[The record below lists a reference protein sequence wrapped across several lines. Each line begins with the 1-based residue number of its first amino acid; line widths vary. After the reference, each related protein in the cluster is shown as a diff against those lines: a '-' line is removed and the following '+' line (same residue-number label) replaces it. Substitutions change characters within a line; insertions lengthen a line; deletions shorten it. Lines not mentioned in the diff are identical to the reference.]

1 MDKIKMLQERR
12 EKVIACSKEIRK
24 VIFDLV
30 DSDSFVELSGYSFS
44 KNDFYGEGAEGEGI
58 ITGFATIEGYPL
70 YVVAQNFN
78 VLSGGVSNANCEKI
92 LKCLS
97 LAEKNSTPIVY
108 ILNSLGVQIGEGVTV
123 LEGLAKVLAK
133 SARLRGIVPQF
144 TIINGEVYGQSAL
157 FTANAD
163 FNFFMKNAVV
173 AANSPLV
180 ISAKSGKNLSKEEIG
195 SADALTKTNLVS
207 FVANSLTEVR
217 LNIFKILN
225 VLPDY
230 NSLVVENGID
240 LNKPFTKLNKDV
252 SSKNLI
258 DAVFDK
264 DDFVEIGKNAP
275 EVKCVLGRV
284 GGISVAAI
292 IFDGE
297 KVVELNPQ
305 ILAKINS
312 FVEFAG
318 YYNLPLVTFVNATG
332 IEANTCVNNS
342 LVLKQI
348 SKYMENFELL
358 ENAKISVI
366 YKKAIGLGYT
376 LFGAKSMGFDYS
388 IAFANANIALF
399 DDIQGAEI
407 EFSANSV
414 NREKLAQKYA
424 DENSD
429 PINAAKNGFIDDII
443 EPQFVKQYLVASLQM
458 LLK

>member
-1 MDKIKMLQERR
+1 MLQERR

-44 KNDFYGEGAEGEGI
+44 KNDFYGEGAEGEGV
-58 ITGFATIEGYPL
+58 ITGFATFEGYPL

-97 LAEKNSTPIVY
+97 LAEKNSTPIVF

-157 FTANAD
+157 FTANAE
-163 FNFFMKNAVV
+163 FNFFMKNAAV

-225 VLPDY
+225 VIPD
-230 NSLVVENGID
+230 
-240 LNKPFTKLNKDV
+240 
-252 SSKNLI
+252 
-258 DAVFDK
+258 
-264 DDFVEIGKNAP
+264 
-275 EVKCVLGRV
+275 
-284 GGISVAAI
+284 
-292 IFDGE
+292 
-297 KVVELNPQ
+297 
-305 ILAKINS
+305 
-312 FVEFAG
+312 
-318 YYNLPLVTFVNATG
+318 
-332 IEANTCVNNS
+332 
-342 LVLKQI
+342 
-348 SKYMENFELL
+348 
-358 ENAKISVI
+358 
-366 YKKAIGLGYT
+366 
-376 LFGAKSMGFDYS
+376 
-388 IAFANANIALF
+388 
-399 DDIQGAEI
+399 
-407 EFSANSV
+407 
-414 NREKLAQKYA
+414 
-424 DENSD
+424 
-429 PINAAKNGFIDDII
+429 
-443 EPQFVKQYLVASLQM
+443 
-458 LLK
+458 